1 MEERAD
7 MGIALDGDADRL
19 IVCDENGRILDGDQ
33 IMALCALELMEK
45 GALPGNML
53 VSTVMSNMALELFM
67 KDNGGTL
74 LRTGVGDRY
83 VVEAMRRKG
92 AMLGGEQSG
101 HLIFMQ
107 HSTTGDGLLAAL
119 QLLRIMREKERP
131 LSELAGLLE
140 PFPQVLKNVHVKR
153 KIPFD
158 QAPEVQAAVRKVEN
172 ALRGKGRVLLRYS
185 GTEAVCRVMV
195 EGPDADKVDMY
206 TDEIVMACEKYSE
219 IVAFLKWRE
228 PMDIKKVVIPVA
240 GWGTRSLPAT
250 KNVPKEMLPIFRK
263 PIVQYIVEEGIDAG
277 LTDVVFVTN
286 QNKTIIED
294 HFDRNFLL
302 EQLLERAGKTK
313 LLEEVRRVANLVNVI
328 GVRQKEQLGLGHA
341 VLTARE
347 ICKNEAFAVM
357 LGDDLM
363 FGKNTGIGEL
373 IKAAQA
379 TGKAVVGVIE
389 VPEEKVSKYGVIGGE
404 RLGNHMYRV
413 TKLVEKPSAEAAPSN
428 LAIIGRYVLLPE
440 IFDILEG
447 QKAGVGG
454 EIQLTDALQGLADQD
469 KLIAVKLGGQRFDA
483 GDWVEYLTANIYF
496 ALHDEELHD
505 DLVRRLQELLPCSE

>member
-1 MEERAD
+1 ME
-7 MGIALDGDADRL
+7 
-19 IVCDENGRILDGDQ
+19 
-33 IMALCALELMEK
+33 
-45 GALPGNML
+45 
-53 VSTVMSNMALELFM
+53 
-67 KDNGGTL
+67 
-74 LRTGVGDRY
+74 
-83 VVEAMRRKG
+83 
-92 AMLGGEQSG
+92 
-101 HLIFMQ
+101 
-107 HSTTGDGLLAAL
+107 
-119 QLLRIMREKERP
+119 
-131 LSELAGLLE
+131 
-140 PFPQVLKNVHVKR
+140 
-153 KIPFD
+153 
-158 QAPEVQAAVRKVEN
+158 
-172 ALRGKGRVLLRYS
+172 
-185 GTEAVCRVMV
+185 
-195 EGPDADKVDMY
+195 
-206 TDEIVMACEKYSE
+206 
-219 IVAFLKWRE
+219 
-228 PMDIKKVVIPVA
+228 IKKAVIPVA

-277 LTDVVFVTN
+277 LSDVVFVTN

-302 EQLLERAGKTK
+302 EQLLERAGKNV
-313 LLEEVRRVANLVNVI
+313 LLEEVRRVASLVNVI

-363 FGKNTGIGEL
+363 FGKDTGIGEL
-373 IKAAQA
+373 LKAAKE

-389 VPEEKVSKYGVIGGE
+389 VPEEKVSRYGVIKGVENGD
-404 RLGNHMYRV
+404 GTFKV
-413 TKLVEKPSAEAAPSN
+413 TKLVEKPSIEEAPSN

-440 IFDILEG
+440 IFDILED

-454 EIQLTDALQGLADQD
+454 EIQLTDALQGLADRD

-505 DLVRRLQELLPCSE
+505 DLVHRLQELLSCSS